1 MLTFGEITD
10 PSLAFCSW
18 ICYNEEKNKEGEP
31 LKQTYVITGM
41 SCAACSARVEKAARS
56 VKGIGDV
63 SVNLATA
70 KLTVE
75 LSNASQENLFA
86 SVRKAGYGIRL
97 PDEEVKPEKDT
108 LKLRLICSAVF
119 AIPLF
124 YLSMGPMVGL
134 WVPPFCSPEGNPAWY
149 AGIQMVL
156 ALACMIIGFPF

>member
-1 MLTFGEITD
+1 M
-10 PSLAFCSW
+10 
-18 ICYNEEKNKEGEP
+18 
-31 LKQTYVITGM
+31 KQTYLITGM

-56 VKGIGDV
+56 VKGVGDA

-70 KLTVE
+70 KLTVD
-75 LSNASQENLFA
+75 LANASQEDLFA
-86 SVRKAGYGIRL
+86 AVRKAGYGIRL

-134 WVPPFCSPEGNPAWY
+134 WVPPLCSPEGNPAWY

-156 ALACMIIGFPF
+156 ALACMIIGVPFYQKGVSRILSYYYNLIPLLMQR